1 VCLLFDI
8 PLPLSFVRNHT
19 QLRSERGDQV
29 KLNNRVRF
37 GLQQA
42 FHKQLAMSI
51 HHGSGNS
58 GLMDIHADI
67 LFLTHKGAP
76 FR

>member
-1 VCLLFDI
+1 LDEVDY
-8 PLPLSFVRNHT
+8 
-19 QLRSERGDQV
+19 RGR
-29 KLNNRVRF
+29 L

-42 FHKQLAMSI
+42 FHEQLAMSI

-58 GLMDIHADI
+58 GLMNIHADI